1 MNKKIKKILLS
12 FLLSFSICQE
22 SVLLD
27 KISAVV
33 EGEIVL
39 LSDVVLAANALAAQE
54 RINPNTDPEKY
65 KDLLKKSS
73 ESMIEQLVIIKMAE
87 ADSVEVLD
95 KDVERALDR
104 QIDTIISQAGGKEAA
119 EQALGRKISD
129 FKRSYRD
136 DMKGK
141 LLAEKYTN
149 SLTANISVTRG
160 EVINFYNTYK
170 DSIGS
175 FPTLYKTRHIL
186 LEIKPSEFSLEE
198 ALLKTKKI
206 REEIINGLPFEN
218 AAKQYSEDPGSKDS
232 GGNLGYVPRGTFVQ
246 EFDQV
251 AFTLDIGILS
261 EPIKTQFGYHLIEVL
276 KRSGE
281 KVETRHI
288 LIGVKTSEKDK
299 NITYKQTADIVKKIN
314 TKEDFISKAK
324 EISDDTTSGPQGG
337 YMGMIDLDQYQI
349 KELSDIIKN
358 IPINKP
364 SAPILTQFGYHIIW
378 VDEIKEGG
386 PPNLEKNWLDL
397 EKMTLNKKKSDWYT
411 SWIKEIKNKFYIKRN
426 SLSYPQ
432 ISNQ

>member
-1 MNKKIKKILLS
+1 MEKKIKKLLLLL
-12 FLLSFSICQE
+12 LLSFSFCQE
-22 SVLLD
+22 SILLD
-27 KISAVV
+27 KVSAVV
-33 EGEIVL
+33 GGKIVL
-39 LSDVVLAANALAAQE
+39 LSDVVLAANALAAQQK
-54 RINPNTDPEKY
+54 INPNTDPEKY

-104 QIDTIISQAGGKEAA
+104 QIDNIISQAGGKEAA

-141 LLAEKYTN
+141 LLAEKYTT
-149 SLTANISVTRG
+149 SLTTNISVTRG
-160 EVINFYNTYK
+160 EVISFYNTYK

-186 LEIKPSEFSLEE
+186 LEIKPSKFSSEE

-206 REEIINGLPFEN
+206 REEILGGLSFEG

-232 GGNLGYVPRGTFVQ
+232 GGNLGYVSRGTFVQ

-251 AFTLDIGILS
+251 AFTLDIGVLS

-281 KVETRHI
+281 KVEVRHI
-288 LIGVKTSEKDK
+288 LIGIQISEKDK
-299 NITYKQTADIVKKIN
+299 NITYKKTVDIIKKIN
-314 TKEDFISKAK
+314 TKEDFIDNAK
-324 EISDDTTSGPQGG
+324 EISDDTTSGPKGG
-337 YMGMIDLDQYQI
+337 YMGMIDLNQYQI
-349 KELSDIIKN
+349 KELSNIIKN
-358 IPINKP
+358 IPVNTP
-364 SAPILTQFGYHIIW
+364 SSPVLTQFGYHIIW

-386 PPNLEKNWLDL
+386 PPSLKNNWLDL
-397 EKMTLNKKKSDWYT
+397 EKMTLNKKKSDWYAN
-411 SWIKEIKNKFYIKRN
+411 WIEEIKDKFYIKRN

-432 ISNQ
+432 INN